1 MVAKKQAAPA
11 SSPGSGTDTGRKP
24 WKKKTPVEVMI
35 AQRDKLE
42 EDIKAKEAEL
52 KELKDQ
58 LAKFEEVI
66 KVFQK

>member
-1 MVAKKQAAPA
+1 MVAKKQTGTAPTQTD
-11 SSPGSGTDTGRKP
+11 SGGRKP
-24 WKKKTPVEVMI
+24 WKKKTPVEIIV
-35 AQRDKLE
+35 AQRDKLN

-52 KELKDQ
+52 KEMKEQ